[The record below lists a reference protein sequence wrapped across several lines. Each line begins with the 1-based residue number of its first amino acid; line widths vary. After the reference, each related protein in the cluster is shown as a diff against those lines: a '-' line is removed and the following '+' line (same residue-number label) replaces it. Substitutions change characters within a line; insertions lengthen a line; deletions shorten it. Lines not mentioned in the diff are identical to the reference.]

1 MKKSTKLILIL
12 ILSSIVMT
20 SCSQTIDLEK
30 DKKDINYNFTNGI
43 LKYKSKPF
51 TGKVESHYQNGQLQS
66 KGSFKEG
73 EKDGVW
79 EIYFEDGKL
88 SKKES
93 YVKGYK
99 DEGLEQVGSP
109 FKKNN

>member
-51 TGKVESHYQNGQLQS
+51 TGKVESHYRNGQLQS
-66 KGSFKEG
+66 KGSSKEGKRDGNFEQYFENGKLQGKGSYKVG
-73 EKDGVW
+73 EKDG
-79 EIYFEDGKL
+79 IFEGDWT
-88 SKKES
+88 
-93 YVKGYK
+93 
-99 DEGLEQVGSP
+99 
-109 FKKNN
+109 FF